1 MIDATRPRVGF
12 IGGGRV
18 GRGLSLAFS
27 RCGYDVVGVAG
38 RSPREKQI
46 IFENSAVVFLTVP
59 DDALPAVAGEQP
71 WRVGKSA
78 VHCSGAAELSVLDHA
93 KQAGAQ
99 VGGFHPLQMFADPE
113 VSARGLKGCAIA
125 VEAQDPLAATLLRM
139 VADIGARPLRVPPGA
154 RAAYHAGAH
163 YAGPFIAALLAE
175 AVTIWGRLGIRE
187 DDALA
192 ALLPLVRGSV
202 DAIDHSGLS
211 RAMAGSVARG
221 DVQTLQRHVASLDAL
236 DPKMKDFYCRL
247 ALRTLP
253 LATAAGNLDADRAAQ
268 VHEVLEGGIIHPH
281 NRSLDEG
288 AQEP

>member
-18 GRGLSLAFS
+18 GKGLSLAFS

-46 IFENSAVVFLTVP
+46 IFENAAVVFLTVP
-59 DDALPAVAGEQP
+59 DDALPAVAKEQP

-93 KQAGAQ
+93 KYAGAQ
-99 VGGFHPLQMFADPE
+99 VGGFHPLQMFADAQ

-125 VEAQDPLAATLLRM
+125 VEGQDPLAATLLRM
-139 VADIGARPLRVPPGA
+139 VTDIGARPLRVPPGA
-154 RAAYHAGAH
+154 RAAYHAAAH

-175 AVTIWGRLGIRE
+175 AVTIWGRIGIGE
-187 DDALA
+187 EDALA
-192 ALLPLVRGSV
+192 ALLPLVRGSL
-202 DAIDHSGLS
+202 DAIEHSGLP

-221 DVQTLQRHVASLDAL
+221 DVQTLQRHLASLGEL
-236 DPKMKDFYCRL
+236 DPRLQDFYRRL
-247 ALRTLP
+247 ALQTVP
-253 LATAAGNLDADRAAQ
+253 LALSAGKLDAARAARIRELLQ
-268 VHEVLEGGIIHPH
+268 ASGP
-281 NRSLDEG
+281 
-288 AQEP
+288 

>member
-46 IFENSAVVFLTVP
+46 IFENAAVVFLTVP
-59 DDALPAVAGEQP
+59 DDALPAVAREQP

-93 KQAGAQ
+93 KRAGAQ
-99 VGGFHPLQMFADPE
+99 VGGFHPLQMFADAE

-125 VEAQDPLAATLLRM
+125 VEGQDPLAATLLRM
-139 VADIGARPLRVPPGA
+139 VAAIGARPLRVPPGA
-154 RAAYHAGAH
+154 RAAYHAAAH
-163 YAGPFIAALLAE
+163 YAGPFVAALLAE
-175 AVTIWGRLGIRE
+175 AVAIWGRIGIGE

-192 ALLPLVRGSV
+192 ALLPLVRGSL
-202 DAIDHSGLS
+202 DAIEHSGLP

-221 DVQTLQRHVASLDAL
+221 DLQTLQRHLASLGAL
-236 DPKMKDFYCRL
+236 DANLREFYCRL

-253 LATAAGNLDADRAAQ
+253 LAISAGKLDPASATRIRELL
-268 VHEVLEGGIIHPH
+268 VS
-281 NRSLDEG
+281 SLQD
-288 AQEP
+288 

>member
-1 MIDATRPRVGF
+1 MIDPARPRVGF

-46 IFENSAVVFLTVP
+46 IFENAAVVFLTVP
-59 DDALPAVAGEQP
+59 DDALAAVTREQP
-71 WRVGKSA
+71 WRAGKSA
-78 VHCSGAAELSVLDHA
+78 VHCSGAAELSVLNHA

-125 VEAQDPLAATLLRM
+125 VEGEDPLAATLLRM
-139 VADIGARPLRVPPGA
+139 VTDIGARPLRVPPGA
-154 RAAYHAGAH
+154 RAAYHAAAH

-175 AVTIWGRLGIRE
+175 AVTIWGRIGIRE

-192 ALLPLVRGSV
+192 ALLPLVRGSL
-202 DAIDHSGLS
+202 DAIEHSGLS

-221 DVQTLQRHVASLDAL
+221 DVQTLQRHLASLGEL
-236 DPKMKDFYCRL
+236 DPKMQDFYRRL
-247 ALRTLP
+247 ALQTVP
-253 LATAAGNLDADRAAQ
+253 LALAAGKLDSERAARIRELLQ
-268 VHEVLEGGIIHPH
+268 ASSP
-281 NRSLDEG
+281 
-288 AQEP
+288 